1 MYYSKSKKIIQNLN
15 RRSFFLLLIKT
26 SLFSIIGIR
35 LFDIQ
40 ITQSSKY
47 KTLSKNNQIKI
58 KTIYPLRGLIL
69 DRSGELLA
77 SNVKVFDLYIIPER
91 TSDITKSLSDLTK
104 YVDLSF
110 KKRREIINLSKKV
123 KKFDKIKIFE
133 NLDWKTLELI
143 ETNKNYLVGFE
154 LVEDFQRFYPTN
166 EIFSHLLGYV
176 NKPSKKDLNL
186 PYISKMPLLNIGKQG
201 LEKSYNEELV
211 GKRGNKEVEV
221 NASGRVVREISKKL
235 SIKGNNIKLTVDKNL
250 QKYLL
255 NKLSNHK
262 AGSIVVIDINTG
274 EILSMASSPN
284 FDANNIVKKP
294 NKKYW
299 DSILENTLSPLTD
312 RSIQGL
318 YSPGSTF
325 KMIVAIAALTDGI
338 IKSKNK
344 VFCEGKLNFGD
355 RLFHCWKTKGHGSM
369 DVVSAIKESCDVF
382 FYDLAIKVGIDKIAK
397 VANDFGLGQIYP
409 LNLPNQ
415 KKGIIPSKKWKRETL
430 NTSWYGGETLIAAI
444 GQGYVLSNP
453 LQLAIMT
460 ARIASGGKK
469 ILPSITK
476 NASEPKFD
484 VMKKYSFALNV
495 INDAM
500 FKVVNENKGTAKKSQ
515 SADFKFS
522 GKTGTSQVKKITLAE
537 RESEDFRKAE
547 IEWKN
552 RDHALFVGYMP
563 SQSPKYAISVI
574 IEHGGSG
581 AATSAPI
588 ARDIFNYIND
598 SKTL

>member
-15 RRSFFLLLIKT
+15 RRSFFLLLTKT